1 MKKTI
6 ISLVLLLIAICGW
19 AQKVWEN
26 PRSFY
31 AQEST
36 CNLKVTKVDF
46 SNEETVLH
54 LTVETIPHYWFMFV
68 KESYLLTP
76 DGKHYLITSGKATR
90 DGESDYN
97 LGDKYDPANA
107 NTDIALHFEPL
118 PTDVERFHL
127 IEGADP
133 RAFKIWNI
141 TDSNPKDMTEL
152 FNSNWRN
159 DQTGDWQLGLYA
171 DNAVYDSKVWKYEEK
186 NDKKVVLTDGQE
198 KVTIA
203 IGKEKAGK
211 RQFTIN
217 GQKVT
222 LSSFGSVLPSY
233 PTADNTSFSTELTN
247 GEATIVGW
255 IKDFPKEISGK
266 GLTLSANAT
275 NIVTGEP
282 MNVSVPVSDEI
293 GQFTMKVKLNGAQ
306 HVLFAEF
313 VESDKVYAKALVLE
327 PGKKYYMVHDWKNGC
342 CIFMG
347 ENARLENELATNECD
362 YEKNV
367 IVRRLQGDEVT
378 AFKDKCLA
386 DYDKATNHL
395 NEIIAKNPNISKR
408 YRDYVN
414 EKNRIAAA
422 SDIQDL
428 MNVFRG
434 ILPDDIACV
443 SGKLGAF
450 NPTMPMSLVADFGNY
465 QYERVVTHNMKARE
479 KYAEKPEVYFSFE
492 EKGMLKLSDSDR
504 ELLKK
509 WQQKRK
515 VRKEKELSVHN
526 QEQYKALMD
535 ELEKICADGE
545 IDAFIKRDDVKKVYD
560 GWAPTQQQILYNV
573 IDSLHSE
580 QIMRDY
586 CRAYLLGVELV
597 HTKRLRDVSATM
609 LDDIKDGY
617 LRQQIVDLKKH
628 YEELARQNE
637 EKVKNVIAPSS
648 NVEGLTDGKAIIDK
662 IIEPYKGKIVYM
674 DIWGTWCQPCINAI
688 KSSPKLKEAVKD
700 YDIVYV
706 YFAGQSEEIAWKG
719 CIAELGLTKPNYV
732 HYNLPQNQQDAVF
745 KYLDLDGFPFYVLF
759 DKQGN
764 MEKLDRGHIG
774 NIDGFKKK
782 IDELSKK

>member
-1 MKKTI
+1 MKQTFL
-6 ISLVLLLIAICGW
+6 SLLFLLIVTCGW

-26 PRSFY
+26 PTSFFGKSPY
-31 AQEST
+31 FDI
-36 CNLKVTKVDF
+36 KVCKVELMDK
-46 SNEETVLH
+46 ETVLH
-54 LTVETIPHYWFMFV
+54 LDVMSQGGRFQFV
-68 KESYLLTP
+68 KETYLKTP
-76 DGKHYLITSGKATR
+76 DGKQYLVTSSKATQENET
-90 DGESDYN
+90 DLPLS
-97 LGDKYDPANA
+97 KWYDV
-107 NTDIALHFEPL
+107 TDTHTYFALHFEPL
-118 PTDVERFHL
+118 PADVERFHL
-127 IEGADP
+127 IEGP
-133 RAFKIWNI
+133 WPEAFRIWNI
-141 TDSNPKDMTEL
+141 TEGKAKDMSEL
-152 FNSNWRN
+152 FNSNWR
-159 DQTGDWQLGLYA
+159 DEQTGDWVLGLYA

-186 NDKKVVLTDGQE
+186 SDKKVVLTNGQD
-198 KVTIA
+198 KTTIN
-203 IGKEKAGK
+203 IGKEKNGK

-217 GQKVT
+217 GQKLS
-222 LSSFGSVLPSY
+222 LSSFGSVLPAY
-233 PTADNTSFSTELTN
+233 PTADNTAFSTELAN
-247 GEATIVGW
+247 AEATIVGW
-255 IKDFPKEISGK
+255 IKDFPKDISDK
-266 GLTLSANAT
+266 KITLSANAT
-275 NIVTGEP
+275 SLITGEP
-282 MNVSVPVSDEI
+282 MNVTVPASDEI
-293 GQFTMKVKLNGAQ
+293 GQFTMTVKLNGAQ
-306 HVLFAEF
+306 SVTFGEMVENSRIFAKE
-313 VESDKVYAKALVLE
+313 LVLE
-327 PGKKYYMVHDWKNGC
+327 PGKKYYMVHDWKNGSFL
-342 CIFMG
+342 FMG
-347 ENARLENELATNECD
+347 ENARLENELVSNVCN
-362 YEKNV
+362 YENNGL
-367 IVRRLQGDEVT
+367 RRMKVDEVT
-378 AFKDKCLA
+378 AFKDKYLA
-386 DYDKATNHL
+386 DYDKATSCL

-408 YRDYVN
+408 YRDYVS

-428 MNVFRG
+428 MDVFKG

-450 NPTMPMSLVADFGNY
+450 NPAMPMSLVADFGNY
-465 QYERVVTHNMKARE
+465 QYERVVTHNMRARE

-492 EKGMLKLSDSDR
+492 EKGMLKLSDSDK

-509 WQQKRK
+509 WQQRRM

-526 QEQYKALMD
+526 QEQYMALMD

-545 IDAFIKRDDVKKVYD
+545 IDAFVKRDDVKKVYD
-560 GWAPTQQQILYNV
+560 GWAPKPLQVVKDV

-597 HTKRLRDVSATM
+597 RTKKLRDVSVTM
-609 LDDIKDGY
+609 LNDIKDGY
-617 LRQQIVDLKKH
+617 LRQQIVDLKNH
-628 YEELARQNE
+628 YEELTRQNE
-637 EKVKNVIAPSS
+637 EIVKNVIAPSS

-745 KYLDLDGFPFYVLF
+745 KYLNLDGFPFYVLF

-774 NIDGFKKK
+774 NVEGFKKK
-782 IDELSKK
+782 IEELSKK

>member
-1 MKKTI
+1 MKKSI
-6 ISLVLLLIAICGW
+6 MSLVLLLIATCGW

-26 PRSFY
+26 PTSFFAKSPY
-31 AQEST
+31 FDI
-36 CNLKVTKVDF
+36 KVCKVELMDK
-46 SNEETVLH
+46 ETVLH
-54 LTVETIPHYWFMFV
+54 LDVMSQGGRFQFV
-68 KESYLLTP
+68 KETYLKTP
-76 DGKHYLITSGKATR
+76 DGKQYLVTSSKATQENET
-90 DGESDYN
+90 DLPLS
-97 LGDKYDPANA
+97 KWYDV
-107 NTDIALHFEPL
+107 TDTHTYFALHFEPL
-118 PTDVERFHL
+118 PLDVERFHL
-127 IEGADP
+127 IEGP
-133 RAFKIWNI
+133 WSEAFRIWNI
-141 TDSNPKDMTEL
+141 TEGKAKDMSEL
-152 FNSNWRN
+152 FNSNWR
-159 DQTGDWQLGLYA
+159 DEQTGDWVLGLYA
-171 DNAVYDSKVWKYEEK
+171 DNAVYDSKVWKYGEK
-186 NDKKVVLTDGQE
+186 NDKKVVLTNGQD
-198 KVTIA
+198 KTTIN
-203 IGKEKAGK
+203 IGKEKNGK

-217 GQKVT
+217 GQKLS
-222 LSSFGSVLPSY
+222 LSSFGSVLPAY
-233 PTADNTSFSTELTN
+233 PTADNTAFSTELVN
-247 GEATIVGW
+247 AEATIVGW
-255 IKDFPKEISGK
+255 VKDFPKDISDK
-266 GLTLSANAT
+266 KITLSANAT
-275 NIVTGEP
+275 NLVTAEP
-282 MNVSVPVSDEI
+282 MNVTVPASNEI
-293 GQFTMKVKLNGAQ
+293 GQFSMTVKLNGAQ
-306 HVLFAEF
+306 SVTFGEMVENSRIFAKE
-313 VESDKVYAKALVLE
+313 LVLE
-327 PGKKYYMVHDWKNGC
+327 PGKKYYMVHDWKNGSFL
-342 CIFMG
+342 FMG
-347 ENARLENELATNECD
+347 ENARLENELTTNECD

-408 YRDYVN
+408 YRDYMN
-414 EKNRIAAA
+414 EKIRIAAA
-422 SDIQDL
+422 SNIQDL

-434 ILPDDIACV
+434 ILPDDIASV

-450 NPTMPMSLVADFGNY
+450 NPAMPMSLVSDFGNY
-465 QYERVVTHNMKARE
+465 QYMRVVTHNMKTEE
-479 KYAEKPEVYFSFE
+479 KYNEKPEVYFSFE

-535 ELEKICADGE
+535 ELEKICADGD

-560 GWAPTQQQILYNV
+560 GWAPKPLQVTANV
-573 IDSLHSE
+573 IDSLHNE

-597 HTKRLRDVSATM
+597 HTKKLRDVSVTM

-617 LRQQIVDLKKH
+617 LRQQIVDLKNH

-637 EKVKNVIAPSS
+637 EIVKKVIAPSS

-674 DIWGTWCQPCINAI
+674 DIWGIWCQPCINAI

-706 YFAGQSEEIAWKG
+706 YFAGKSEEIAWKG
-719 CIAELGLTKPNYV
+719 CIAELGLTRPNYV
-732 HYNLPQNQQDAVF
+732 HYNLPRNQQDVVF
-745 KYLDLDGFPFYVLF
+745 KYLNLDGFPFYVLF

-774 NIDGFKKK
+774 NVEGFKKK